1 MENELYHHGVK
12 GQRWGVRRYQN
23 PDGSLTMAGKKRAL
37 KIQQQYTDLTRDRK
51 YHDDNGEITY
61 AGRKKA
67 LKMREEYGQVTGG
80 KRLTSFTPGSNAKL
94 VKPNKKISEMS
105 NDEIRSKIE
114 RLELESRLKMRIAEA
129 TPPAKVSKGKQFVN
143 SVKDSALNAAK
154 DKGVKVA
161 SDYLEKMLR
170 TKLGLTEKEMKS
182 ASQILKEE
190 AEDAKNEWTRMNYKN
205 KIKEEKAREREA
217 RKEEKNSSESSN
229 KSSNSNDNSEKT
241 NKSDDIEILFGTVE
255 GKGSSSK
262 RSSGESYSKKY
273 YDEPIDIEWWEVNDS
288 NINNGKT
295 YALTLYDY

>member
-1 MENELYHHGVK
+1 MENELYHYGVK

-51 YHDDNGEITY
+51 YHDNNGEITY

-67 LKMREEYGQVTGG
+67 LKMREEYGKVTGG
-80 KRLTSFTPGSNAKL
+80 KRLTSFTPGPNTKL
-94 VKPNKKISEMS
+94 AKPNKKISEMS

-143 SVKDSALNAAK
+143 GVRDSALNAAK

-190 AEDAKNEWTRMNYKN
+190 AEDAKNEWTRMNYRN
-205 KIKEEKAREREA
+205 KIKEEKA
-217 RKEEKNSSESSN
+217 KEKAKEKEYKSSENPN
-229 KSSNSNDNSEKT
+229 KSSNSDNSSEKF
-241 NKSDDIEILFGTVE
+241 NKSDDIEILFGNVE

-273 YDEPIDIEWWEVNDS
+273 YDEPIDAEWREVNDD
-288 NINNGKT
+288 NINKGKA
-295 YALTLYDY
+295 YALTIYGY